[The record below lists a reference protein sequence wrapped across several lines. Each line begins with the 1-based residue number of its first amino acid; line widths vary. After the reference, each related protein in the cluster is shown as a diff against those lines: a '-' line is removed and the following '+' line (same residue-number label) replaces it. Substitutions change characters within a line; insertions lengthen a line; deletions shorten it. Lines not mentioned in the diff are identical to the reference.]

1 MRLLFVVRAL
11 FRVWRAWR
19 SDQVW
24 LKVLSDECQRLG
36 GVYVKFLQHLASTEL
51 MAQVYAASGYRLD
64 AFDDVAVESIDVAE
78 VLRQELGSKASQI
91 VVDGD
96 QPFATGSFAQVYRCR
111 VADRPGSRYII
122 KILRPSV
129 VRYLNFDLAVLRFC
143 CWAGQFMLKND
154 IFPLVEIAD
163 EFIKTTKRETDYQ
176 RELITAQAIRE
187 YFARRT
193 DNVVVPE
200 TLADYSTR
208 RILVQDY
215 IDGLPLTEVVE
226 RAQAGRDTYQFVKDQ
241 LGSDM
246 QQQLVTVGS
255 EFLIAILQAD
265 IIMADPHPGNIY
277 LLRDNKIAL
286 IDFGLAVAAPQ
297 HRASFYHMIVQ
308 YRALYED
315 RADMGLLALAMLAF
329 YDHTL
334 YQALDVIAK
343 DRSLTRTIYEYANTL
358 LQSTT
363 SMFAANRQIT
373 QLFLN
378 EINAGNR
385 FAVRLDSVDIML
397 QRGLYHYLAAARLA
411 CGDEYR
417 RTHYWRIVH
426 DALELAEVHANIYGI
441 SEAVRSS
448 PMSIELAQ
456 EIVMDWMSKV
466 AERDR
471 AAYAMLLQKGELS

>member
-1 MRLLFVVRAL
+1 M
-11 FRVWRAWR
+11 
-19 SDQVW
+19 
-24 LKVLSDECQRLG
+24 
-36 GVYVKFLQHLASTEL
+36 
-51 MAQVYAASGYRLD
+51 
-64 AFDDVAVESIDVAE
+64 
-78 VLRQELGSKASQI
+78 
-91 VVDGD
+91 
-96 QPFATGSFAQVYRCR
+96 
-111 VADRPGSRYII
+111 
-122 KILRPSV
+122 

-143 CWAGQFMLKND
+143 CWAGQFMIKND
-154 IFPLVEIAD
+154 IFPLVKLAN

-176 RELITAQAIRE
+176 REQITAQAIRE
-187 YFARRT
+187 YFTKRT
-193 DNVVVPE
+193 DRVVVPE

-215 IDGLPLTEVVE
+215 IEGLPLTEVVE
-226 RAQAGRDTYQFVKDQ
+226 RAQAGSDTYQFVKDH

-255 EFLIAILQAD
+255 EFLIAILRAD

-286 IDFGLAVAAPQ
+286 IDFGLAVAAPR

-343 DRSLTRTIYEYANTL
+343 DRSLARGIYEYAHTL
-358 LQSTT
+358 IQSTT
-363 SMFAANRQIT
+363 STFAVNRQIT
-373 QLFLN
+373 QLFLS
-378 EINAGNR
+378 ELNAGNR
-385 FAVRLDSVDIML
+385 FAIKVDSANIML

-411 CGDEYR
+411 CGDAYR
-417 RTHYWRIVH
+417 RTRYWQIVH
-426 DALELAEVHANIYGI
+426 DALELAEVHANSHGV
-441 SEAVRSS
+441 SEVVHSS

-471 AAYAMLLQKGELS
+471 TAYAMLLQKGELA

>member
-1 MRLLFVVRAL
+1 
-11 FRVWRAWR
+11 
-19 SDQVW
+19 
-24 LKVLSDECQRLG
+24 
-36 GVYVKFLQHLASTEL
+36 
-51 MAQVYAASGYRLD
+51 
-64 AFDDVAVESIDVAE
+64 
-78 VLRQELGSKASQI
+78 
-91 VVDGD
+91 
-96 QPFATGSFAQVYRCR
+96 
-111 VADRPGSRYII
+111 
-122 KILRPSV
+122 
-129 VRYLNFDLAVLRFC
+129 
-143 CWAGQFMLKND
+143 MLKND

-187 YFARRT
+187 YFAKRT
-193 DNVVVPE
+193 DRVVVPE

-208 RILVQDY
+208 RILVQNY
-215 IDGLPLTEVVE
+215 IEGLPLTEVVE
-226 RAQAGRDTYQFVKDQ
+226 RAQAGSDTYQLVKDQ

-286 IDFGLAVAAPQ
+286 IDFGLAVAAPR

-363 SMFAANRQIT
+363 STFAANRQIT

-378 EINAGNR
+378 ELNAGNR
-385 FAVRLDSVDIML
+385 FAVRLDSVNIML

-417 RTHYWRIVH
+417 RTRYWRIVH
-426 DALELAEVHANIYGI
+426 DALESAEVHANSHGV

-471 AAYAMLLQKGELS
+471 AAYAMLLRKGEFS